1 MGEFWVAESIW
12 KSDKLESAYIPE
24 QDELRRAQAAV
35 MTYKQLE
42 AFFWVVQAG
51 GFSQAANKLHTTQSA
66 VSKRVQELESAFETP
81 LFDRSQHKAR
91 LTEKGEEMF
100 LLARRLLEQRD
111 AAIEQFQ
118 RAEVL
123 ERHVRIGVTE
133 LTAMTWLPRLVS
145 AIQASYPRVI
155 IEPHVDASVMLRDKL
170 LAEEVDLMI
179 VPEVF
184 DDQRFLSKRVGVVE
198 HAWMCKPGT
207 VGQRRR
213 RIAMHELATHR
224 LLTQDDRSGT
234 GQLYNRWMR
243 SIGIKPENTVF
254 STSLVALIGLTVS
267 GMGISYLP
275 RKCLEPMV
283 DSGALEVLA
292 VTPALPVAPYAAI
305 CRGDRQGSLVAS
317 IAKLAQEQCDF
328 GRIFQTA

>member
-1 MGEFWVAESIW
+1 
-12 KSDKLESAYIPE
+12 
-24 QDELRRAQAAV
+24 
-35 MTYKQLE
+35 MTFKQLE

-51 GFSQAANKLHTTQSA
+51 GFAHAANKLHTTQSA
-66 VSKRVQELESAFETP
+66 VSKRVQELESTFDTP
-81 LFDRSQHKAR
+81 FFDRSLHKAR

-100 LLARRLLEQRD
+100 LLAKRLLAHRDTVVEQM
-111 AAIEQFQ
+111 Q
-118 RAEVL
+118 RPEIL

-155 IEPHVDASVMLRDKL
+155 IEPHVDASMTLRDKL
-170 LAEEVDLMI
+170 LGDEVDVMI
-179 VPEVF
+179 VPDAF
-184 DDQRFLSKRVGVVE
+184 DDQKLLSKRVGVVE
-198 HAWMCKPGT
+198 HAWMCKPGM
-207 VGQRRR
+207 VGRKNRFS
-213 RIAMHELATHR
+213 MHDLAAHR

-234 GQLYNRWMR
+234 GRLYNRWMQ

-275 RKCLEPMV
+275 RKFLAPMI
-283 DSGALEVLA
+283 DSGALQVLT
-292 VTPALPVAPYAAI
+292 VTPSLPVAPYAAI
-305 CRGDRQGSLVAS
+305 SRADRQSNLVSS

-328 GRIFQTA
+328 GRVFQ

>member
-1 MGEFWVAESIW
+1 M
-12 KSDKLESAYIPE
+12 
-24 QDELRRAQAAV
+24 
-35 MTYKQLE
+35 MTFKQLE

-51 GFSQAANKLHTTQSA
+51 GFSQAANRLNTTQSA
-66 VSKRVQELESAFETP
+66 VSKRVQELESAFDTP
-81 LFDRSQHKAR
+81 LFDRSSHRAR

-111 AAIEQFQ
+111 AAVEQFQ
-118 RAEVL
+118 RPEVL

-133 LTAMTWLPRLVS
+133 LTAMTWLPRLVA

-155 IEPHVDASVMLRDKL
+155 IEPHVDASLMLRDKL
-170 LAEEVDLMI
+170 LADEVDLMI

-184 DDQRFLSKRVGVVE
+184 DDQRFVSRRVGVVE

-207 VGQRRR
+207 VPSRR
-213 RIAMHELATHR
+213 RIRMQELAAHR

-234 GQLYNRWMR
+234 GILYNRWMR
-243 SIGIKPENTVF
+243 SIGIQPENTVF

-267 GMGISYLP
+267 GIGISYLP
-275 RKCLEPMV
+275 RNCLAPMV
-283 DSGALEVLA
+283 DAGALEVLA
-292 VTPALPVAPYAAI
+292 VTPVLPQAPYAAI
-305 CRGDRQGSLVAS
+305 CRGDRESKLVSA